1 MRTTDQPPSG
11 RHRWGGEKPALLIL
25 GGVVA
30 LALVLGLLLVVFGG
44 DSEPVP
50 DTADDSGST
59 SSSASTSASPS
70 GKSPGAA
77 SSKSKKYTP
86 GKNPHGAKEVCGG
99 GFKPIDKLTVKS
111 GSTTLGT
118 VNLLFN
124 AGNGANCVV
133 TLKAVDIGKKTPM
146 TASLSLKGGKSGQ
159 ESGSFGYYAGPVK
172 REAARTCVKWSGSI
186 DGVAVDS
193 GDWSHCG

>member
-1 MRTTDQPPSG
+1 MV
-11 RHRWGGEKPALLIL
+11 L
-25 GGVVA
+25 GGVVG
-30 LALVLGLLLVVFGG
+30 LALVLGLIVLVVSG
-44 DSEPVP
+44 DPEPTP
-50 DTADDSGST
+50 DTASDTGST
-59 SSSASTSASPS
+59 STTASASPS
-70 GKSPGAA
+70 PSAKSPGAA
-77 SSKSKKYTP
+77 SSKSESKKYTP

-146 TASLSLKGGKSGQ
+146 TASLSLKSGKSGD